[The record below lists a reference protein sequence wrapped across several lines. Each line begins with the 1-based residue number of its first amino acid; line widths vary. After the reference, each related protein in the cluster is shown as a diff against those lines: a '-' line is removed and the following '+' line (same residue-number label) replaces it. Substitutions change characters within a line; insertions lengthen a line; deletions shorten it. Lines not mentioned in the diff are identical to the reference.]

1 MPDLRG
7 LFLRG
12 LGGESAALG
21 QAQID
26 TMRPIVGSVSP
37 RLAMYWSSTGAI
49 TVSGGSVDSSGT
61 SAGGGHN
68 AGERR
73 IWNLDSSLLGPHFAG
88 NETRPVNVAVR
99 YLMRAA
105 K

>member
-1 MPDLRG
+1 M
-7 LFLRG
+7 FLRG
-12 LGGESAALG
+12 TGGNAGPLG

-37 RLAMYWSSTGAI
+37 RLAMYFSSTGAI

-88 NETRPVNVAVR
+88 SETRPVNTSVR
-99 YLMRAA
+99 YLIRAA
-105 K
+105 R